1 MNDPHVVA
9 LIYKIV
15 HGPDTHYDNADPIEH
30 ETEDFSVK
38 IKNEIVRFEMKKHC
52 TSKEEVQKLLYEYI
66 QAWEVSAGL
75 DMELSAFSLEYMNV
89 EMIDRNPVPGAPKL
103 VHDRLELKDGLINIK
118 RSYRHDH
125 YPSPAPEI
133 KITPDVRS
141 MYGRFQGYR
150 SGNEPLASMVYFCL
164 TVLEYSIEG
173 RNRRD
178 KVAIHY
184 NIEIDVLR
192 EIGRLS
198 SKKGGEDARK
208 AEGQEVEFT
217 YQDLCF
223 LERAINK
230 IIRRVGEKAKNPSQ
244 KFPLISL
251 SDLKNTEA

>member
-15 HGPDTHYDNADPIEH
+15 HDPDTHYDNADPIEH

-52 TSKEEVQKLLYEYI
+52 TSKEEAQKLIYEYI

-75 DMELSAFSLEYMNV
+75 DMELSSFRLEYEDV
-89 EMIDRNPVPGAPKL
+89 EMVDRNPIPGAPKL
-103 VHDRLELKDGLINIK
+103 VHDRLELKDGLTIK
-118 RSYRHDH
+118 RSYTYAH
-125 YPSPAPEI
+125 YPSPAHEI
-133 KITPDVRS
+133 RITPDVRR
-141 MYGRFQGYR
+141 MYDRFQGYR
-150 SGNEPLASMVYFCL
+150 SSKEPLASMVYFCL
-164 TVLEYSIEG
+164 TVLECSIG
-173 RNRRD
+173 GKNRRD
-178 KVAIHY
+178 EAAKHY
-184 NIEIDVLR
+184 NIERAVLD

-198 SKKGGEDARK
+198 TKKGGENARK
-208 AEGQEVEFT
+208 AEGQEAEFT
-217 YQDLCF
+217 DQDRCF